1 MILNVRKHLHSLLLM
16 AKTIIDTNEVVVYRV
31 IMYANSLLIVSA
43 HRVRT
48 VIHRDHHYQGTI
60 YRNAQLRYKQIV
72 YCTLWEECKQTQCPH
87 RSWRERTKVLV
98 WFYSPTKNKLIYQ
111 VRANTYSTPCAL
123 FPQKRCVAHDFFI
136 LISSHWW
143 LQYTDLTLQIWRF
156 LVYIFLE
163 SIYISR
169 CLALRFKKGSIPIIL
184 KKCCLKRFTY
194 TLW

>member
-1 MILNVRKHLHSLLLM
+1 M
-16 AKTIIDTNEVVVYRV
+16 
-31 IMYANSLLIVSA
+31 
-43 HRVRT
+43 
-48 VIHRDHHYQGTI
+48 
-60 YRNAQLRYKQIV
+60 
-72 YCTLWEECKQTQCPH
+72 YCTLWKECKQTQCPH
-87 RSWRERTKVLV
+87 RSWRERTKVLM
-98 WFYSPTKNKLIYQ
+98 WFYSPTKNKLIIKLEQ
-111 VRANTYSTPCAL
+111 ILMIFGILVNIENTIVIYSYSTPCAL